1 MRKIALL
8 LFLFFNFLAIVHA
21 QYKTLAEIKKD
32 LDEHPQQDTARV
44 NRLLNYSWVN
54 FFPDTER
61 QKMAE
66 EALSIS
72 KKINYS
78 PGESYA
84 LSFIGYF
91 KLRKD
96 DPAGRLLLQQADS
109 IARQTD
115 DSSLIA
121 VNILRRGGALLANV
135 GNKAGLDTVLKA
147 ARIFERLNNYQRLA
161 FCYLLLANNY
171 AINYSNYPAAMEC
184 LVKAKAGEEKAV
196 AAGEQ
201 PNTSDLAVLVYNGF
215 GTLYLLLGDYDK
227 ALANFKTAEELVT
240 KAGADIRLTDLPN
253 GMGEV
258 YRLTGKYPEAL
269 AAYNRGLLPEN
280 SPVTME
286 VYESNMADVYVR
298 MNNLPMA
305 FHHGFAAL
313 KIGKEMQDDF
323 GLTWTNSV
331 LARAYL
337 KKQMPDSSI
346 YHAQQGLGLG
356 TKVGTIEFIRDNAL
370 ALSQA
375 YAFKKDF
382 TNAYKYHLQYV
393 SANDSMLSAEVKN
406 RTAVLEYSSDL
417 EKKQAQI
424 TQLNQ
429 QKKIQQNFLYSSI
442 VVLVLILITAGLL
455 LRNNRQKQKANKLL
469 QQQRDEIDQ
478 KAHELEASYNNV
490 ELLGEI
496 GRKITS
502 SLSVEKIIG
511 TVYTNVNT
519 LMDANVFGIGIYN
532 EAKQQIEFPATYE
545 EGQVLSFYTNSIH
558 DQNRFAA
565 VCLNSGKEINMG
577 NMNAEY
583 SKYINEIA
591 TPHAGGQPVSLIFLP
606 LIFKD
611 KKLGV
616 ITVQSFKENAYSDYQ
631 LYMLRNIAVYT
642 AIALENAES
651 YAELNNTVERLK
663 SAQAQLIQSEKM
675 ASLGELT
682 AGIAHEIQ
690 NPLNFVNNFSEVNT
704 ELIDELTAELQ
715 EGNIAEAKAIAGNL
729 RENEKRIMQHGKRAD
744 VIVKG
749 MLQHSR
755 KETGAKEQTDINGLC
770 DEYLKL
776 SYHGLRARD
785 NSFNVI
791 METHFDEKL
800 KPAAVIPQDIGRV
813 LLNIY
818 NNAFYAVQEKKKTAG
833 SGFEPVVSVRTEMSG
848 NQIRIYIRDNGTGI
862 PQKVADKI
870 FQPFFTTKP
879 TGQGTGLGLSLSYD
893 IIKAHGGEIKV
904 ETKEGEGSLF
914 VVSLPV

>member
-1 MRKIALL
+1 MPEQWTGRIGHLSIFLWQMKKSAVFF
-8 LFLFFNFLAIVHA
+8 FLFFNLLIGVHA
-21 QYKTLAEIKKD
+21 QYNSLAD
-32 LDEHPQQDTARV
+32 LRKELDNHPQQDTARV
-44 NRLLNYSWVN
+44 NRLIGCASVSFL
-54 FFPDTER
+54 PDGER
-61 QKMAE
+61 QKFAE

-72 KKINYS
+72 RKLNYKR
-78 PGESYA
+78 GEGFA
-84 LSFIGYF
+84 LSYLGLF
-91 KLRKD
+91 KSRKEPAEGLRI
-96 DPAGRLLLQQADS
+96 LQQSDS
-109 IARQTD
+109 LARQID
-115 DSSLIA
+115 DSTIIGITYFRKGVSLL
-121 VNILRRGGALLANV
+121 NQGY
-135 GNKAGLDTVLKA
+135 KTGLDTVLKVA
-147 ARIFERLNNYQRLA
+147 KIFERQNNFQRLA
-161 FCYLLLANNY
+161 LSYITLANNY
-171 AINYSNYPAAMEC
+171 SINYSNYPAAMEY
-184 LVKAKAGEEKAV
+184 LVKAKAAEEKSA
-196 AAGEQ
+196 AAGEW
-201 PNTSDLAVLVYNGF
+201 PNTSDLATQVHNSF

-227 ALANFKTAEELVT
+227 ALNNFKKAEQLIN
-240 KAGADIRLTDLPN
+240 KSGADIRQTDLPN
-253 GMGEV
+253 NMGEV
-258 YRLTGKYPEAL
+258 YRLTGKYPEAI
-269 AAYNRGLLPEN
+269 AAYNQGLLPDKG
-280 SPVTME
+280 PFTME
-286 VYESNMADVYVR
+286 IYESNMADVYTR
-298 MNNLPMA
+298 MDNLPLA
-305 FHHGFAAL
+305 FQHGFKAL
-313 KIGKEMQDDF
+313 KIGKEIQDEF
-323 GLTWTNSV
+323 TLTWTHSV

-337 KKQMPDSSI
+337 KKEMPDSSI
-346 YHAQQGLGLG
+346 YHARQGLDLG
-356 TKVGTIEFIRDNAL
+356 IKVGTTEFIRDNAL
-370 ALSQA
+370 ALSRA

-382 TNAYKYHLQYV
+382 ADAYKYHLQYV

-417 EKKQAQI
+417 EKKQSQI

-429 QKKIQQNFLYSSI
+429 QKKIQQNFLYSSA
-442 VVLVLILITAGLL
+442 VVLVLILLTAGLL

-469 QQQRDEIDQ
+469 LKQRDEIDQ

-502 SLSVEKIIG
+502 SLSVEKIIS
-511 TVYTNVNT
+511 TVYNNVNT

-558 DQNRFAA
+558 DKNRFAA
-565 VCLNSGKEINMG
+565 VCLNSGQEINMG

-631 LYMLRNIAVYT
+631 LYMLRNIGVYT

-651 YAELNNTVERLK
+651 YEELNHTVERLK
-663 SAQAQLIQSEKM
+663 STQAQLIQSEKM

-704 ELIDELTAELQ
+704 ELIDELTTELQ
-715 EGNIAEAKAIAGNL
+715 EGNIAEARAIAGNI
-729 RENEKRIMQHGKRAD
+729 RENERKIMQHGKRAD

-755 KETGAKEQTDINGLC
+755 SETGIKQLTDINSLC

-785 NSFNVI
+785 NTFNAV

-800 KPAAVIPQDIGRV
+800 KPAEIIPQDIARV
-813 LLNIY
+813 LLNVY
-818 NNAFYAVQEKKKTAG
+818 NNAFYAVQEKKKTAANG
-833 SGFEPVVSVRTEMSG
+833 YEPVVSVRTEMAG
-848 NQIRIYIRDNGTGI
+848 NKIRIYIKDNGTGM
-862 PQKVADKI
+862 PQKVA
-870 FQPFFTTKP
+870 
-879 TGQGTGLGLSLSYD
+879 
-893 IIKAHGGEIKV
+893 V
-904 ETKEGEGSLF
+904 
-914 VVSLPV
+914 